1 MDSRIPDFWLFH
13 GLLRVCM
20 SSKHGLLGGCLA
32 SGAFYAHSEMHAASR
47 EETDAHSAALQHE
60 KS

>member
-32 SGAFYAHSEMHAASR
+32 SGAFYAHSEMHAASLR
-47 EETDAHSAALQHE
+47 GNRCPQRCSSA
-60 KS
+60 